1 MTMKKLTNELK
12 RSELERRCDRIYSYV
27 VRYGNCKNGK
37 IRCIT
42 CGRLIPVAKSHNCH
56 YVGRACRPLR
66 WDLRNMHP
74 GCAHCNVYLG
84 GNLSRY
90 TLYMQRR
97 YGDATVRELI
107 KIEDDWKAGKI
118 KPFRME
124 ELRKIY
130 SDGLRLLRPI
140 EGKIGKRLVPESWV
154 PID

>member
-1 MTMKKLTNELK
+1 MGKIK
-12 RSELERRCDRIYSYV
+12 RSELERRCDKIYSYV

-42 CGRLIPVAKSHNCH
+42 CGRLIPVEMSHNCH

-74 GCAHCNVYLG
+74 GCAHCNVYLA

-90 TLYMQRR
+90 TLYMQKK
-97 YGDATVRELI
+97 YGNDTVRKLL

-118 KPFRME
+118 KPPKTV
-124 ELRKIY
+124 ELEKVY
-130 SDGLRLLRPI
+130 SDGLKLLRPI
-140 EGKIGKRLVPESWV
+140 EQKIGRNLVPKNW
-154 PID
+154 